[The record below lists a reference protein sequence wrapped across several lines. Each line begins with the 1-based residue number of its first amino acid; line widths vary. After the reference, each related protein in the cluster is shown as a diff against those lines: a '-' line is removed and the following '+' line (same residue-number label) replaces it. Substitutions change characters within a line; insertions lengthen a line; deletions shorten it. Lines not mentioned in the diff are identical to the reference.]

1 MPAPADAVDASPL
14 VFEVIV
20 FFADIDT
27 EPWALMELCPDTLAI
42 AELLIIEIA
51 TAASTEVST

>member
-27 EPWALMELCPDTLAI
+27 EFWALMELCQDTSAI